1 MLADQPFMCKRER
14 ERERERV
21 KETKDVASDWQSVVV
36 VEQCDQMV
44 K

>member
-1 MLADQPFMCKRER
+1 MLADQPFMCKR

>member
-14 ERERERV
+14 ESV